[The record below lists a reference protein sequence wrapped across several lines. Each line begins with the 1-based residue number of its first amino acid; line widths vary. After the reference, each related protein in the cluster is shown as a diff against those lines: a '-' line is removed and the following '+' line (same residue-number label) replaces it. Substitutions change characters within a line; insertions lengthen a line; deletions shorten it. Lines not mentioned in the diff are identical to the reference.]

1 MKVIFDDQG
10 VQDLL
15 DDYQRIAG
23 VRIAIFDLD
32 YNEVYNSPKEHSTFC
47 QRMRVN
53 GIIDGGC
60 KECDKKAFGRVKK
73 SKSIYIY
80 QCHMGLIEAVAPIID
95 EATIVGY
102 IMVGQ
107 MLNKSNIEQQWN
119 YVHTKSRFMGVN
131 IKSLKPQFLKLK
143 QLSDDEITA
152 ITKIMQACASY
163 IWLKYLIKVER
174 APLSEKIRLFIE
186 QNISKD
192 ITTNKLCSYLG
203 VGKTSIY
210 QCVKKN
216 FGLSL
221 MQYIRYER
229 IQKAKKLLE
238 NTDLMIKEIADMVGY
253 EDYNYFS
260 KDFKKISSM
269 SPREYRKGY
278 NKTLPKSL

>member
-47 QRMRVN
+47 QRMRVST
-53 GIIDGGC
+53 IIDDGC
-60 KECDKKAFGRVKK
+60 KECDQKAFERVKK
-73 SKSIYIY
+73 TKSIYIY
-80 QCHMGLIEAVAPIID
+80 QCHMGLIEAVAPIMD
-95 EATIVGY
+95 ETAIVGY

-107 MLNKSNIEQQWN
+107 ILNKSNIEKQWKF
-119 YVHTKSRFMGVN
+119 VHTKSRFMGMD
-131 IKSLKPQFLKLK
+131 IRSLKPQFFTLK

-152 ITKIMQACASY
+152 IAKIMQACASY
-163 IWLKYLIKVER
+163 IWLTYLIKVER
-174 APLSEKIRLFIE
+174 APLSEKIRLYIE

-192 ITTNKLCSYLG
+192 ISTDTLCSYLG

-210 QCVKKN
+210 KCVKKN

-221 MQYIRYER
+221 MQYIRFSR
-229 IQKAKKLLE
+229 IQKAKEMLKT
-238 NTDLMIKEIADMVGY
+238 TDLMIKEVADMVGY

-260 KDFKKISSM
+260 KDFKKIASI
-269 SPREYRKGY
+269 SPRDYRKG
-278 NKTLPKSL
+278 